1 MAGSINQPWGIT
13 DKFVSRY
20 GKVWANTD
28 FVTNDIHQNEFR
40 NDPMN
45 TQVGALHVGNIK
57 IPMKFKHVI
66 SESSKMNQL
75 LESLVLMKP
84 KKDQKF
90 SITILNKTFELK
102 KHEITRIA
110 ETLETAVES
119 IPRGYQ
125 LGLYV

>member
-1 MAGSINQPWGIT
+1 MTGSINQPWGIT

-20 GKVWANTD
+20 GKIWANTD
-28 FVTNDIHQNEFR
+28 FVTNNIHENEFR

-45 TQVGALHVGNIK
+45 TKVGTLHVGNVK
-57 IPMKFKHVI
+57 IPMKFKDVI
-66 SESSKMNQL
+66 SESTKLNQL
-75 LESLVLMKP
+75 SESLILTKS

-102 KHEITRIA
+102 KHEITRIV
-110 ETLETAVES
+110 ETLETAAEI

-125 LGLYV
+125 LGLYL